1 MSDNP
6 FRSTAEMVA
15 DGTIQRP
22 AHLGTGALADASEC
36 SPAAAAAAVA
46 KQVVADEK
54 RPVPSGDR
62 IGRLLH

>member
-36 SPAAAAAAVA
+36 SPAAAAAA

-54 RPVPSGDR
+54 RPVPSVDR

>member
-22 AHLGTGALADASEC
+22 AHLGTSALADVSEC
-36 SPAAAAAAVA
+36 SPAAAAVA

-54 RPVPSGDR
+54 RRVPSGDR